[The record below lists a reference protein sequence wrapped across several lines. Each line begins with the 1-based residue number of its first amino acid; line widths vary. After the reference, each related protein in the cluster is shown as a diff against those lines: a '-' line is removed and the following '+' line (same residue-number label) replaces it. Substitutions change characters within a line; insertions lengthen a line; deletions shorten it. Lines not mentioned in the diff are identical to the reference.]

1 MSYTFDLHVRQNN
14 IQVSDLTQAKEK
26 VQTNRLC
33 QAKSGP
39 SFFRHMR
46 SQKHSACLF
55 TSRLCRIKRNPQ
67 DGSVGKGAYRASRE
81 TRIRCLESV

>member
-46 SQKHSACLF
+46 SQKHSACFSQVDFAESKGTPKMAQWVKAL
-55 TSRLCRIKRNPQ
+55 TVQ
-67 DGSVGKGAYRASRE
+67 AGKPE
-81 TRIRCLESV
+81 LDT